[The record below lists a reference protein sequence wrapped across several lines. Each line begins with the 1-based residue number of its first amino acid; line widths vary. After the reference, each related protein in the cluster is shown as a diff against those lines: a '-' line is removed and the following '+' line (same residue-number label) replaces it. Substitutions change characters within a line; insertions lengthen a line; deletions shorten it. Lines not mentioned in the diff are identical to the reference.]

1 MAEMLTITNPM
12 ANCSVGLM
20 EKSGEASRGVQE
32 FDEAGQEVDSIAMN
46 SIGGNN
52 KEELDH
58 DQEIIIDHEI
68 IQLAASPLNTTI
80 IYIYL
85 STYRLLS

>member
-46 SIGGNN
+46 CH
-52 KEELDH
+52 EL
-58 DQEIIIDHEI
+58 
-68 IQLAASPLNTTI
+68 
-80 IYIYL
+80 
-85 STYRLLS
+85 YRRKIRRNWIMI

>member
-46 SIGGNN
+46 SIGGW
-52 KEELDH
+52 K
-58 DQEIIIDHEI
+58 
-68 IQLAASPLNTTI
+68 S
-80 IYIYL
+80 
-85 STYRLLS
+85 SS